1 MTGCNG
7 RKKPC
12 CMPLAASCLQA
23 QLCSEFPGHGP
34 APTCVRHT
42 LHKVALSFRV
52 FRYHLLPFL
61 LLFLLPLDCCCCC
74 SSRLGLLLAILP
86 CSCRRRLRW
95 RRVATL
101 LLLSWRLDIH
111 ACRVVASWPG
121 VCVHRRRRRSR
132 RCSRCLSGSRRCWLA
147 VPGCSSLGRLGGR
160 FRGGLGRV
168 GLAAQHAQAAQ
179 DSDHNVH
186 TICRQAGMGGGAR
199 PWILEPAP
207 LAATGG
213 QYTQ

>member
-1 MTGCNG
+1 MRSQARTVMQQGLRPDSCCRSRCSPGARHTTATQRSHLAVSADVSIVSSMRAVGQGRPGSRTEISGQQGGQKAGMAGCGG

-52 FRYHLLPFL
+52 FRNHLLPFL
-61 LLFLLPLDCCCCC
+61 LLFLLPLDWCCCC

-95 RRVATL
+95 RRVATM
-101 LLLSWRLDIH
+101 LLLS
-111 ACRVVASWPG
+111 
-121 VCVHRRRRRSR
+121 
-132 RCSRCLSGSRRCWLA
+132 
-147 VPGCSSLGRLGGR
+147 
-160 FRGGLGRV
+160 
-168 GLAAQHAQAAQ
+168 
-179 DSDHNVH
+179 
-186 TICRQAGMGGGAR
+186 
-199 PWILEPAP
+199 
-207 LAATGG
+207 
-213 QYTQ
+213 